1 MIRNRTR
8 ARRMMLAALAALLAA
23 ASTAHAQGYPVK
35 TVRMVVGFPPGGG
48 TDIFARSLSE
58 KLTAAFDRPVIVDN
72 RPGATSVIGTDIVA
86 KSPPDGYTLLT
97 ASSAYAISAAVQ
109 QKKLPYDP
117 LTALVPV
124 SFIAVTPNVVLVH
137 PSVPARNVKE
147 LIALARAK
155 PGQLNYGSTGNGGPY
170 HIATEMFKNMTK
182 IDMVHVPYKGA
193 SPALT
198 GAISGEVGVLFGNIV
213 SATPHARAGR
223 LRALAVTTTK
233 RSPIAKDLPTVAESG
248 VPGYDFATWFGV
260 LAPAGTPSAVIA
272 RVNEEIRKS
281 LSAEDLRRKWLS
293 EGAEPE
299 WSTPEAFGKLIR
311 NDIQRF
317 TKLVRD
323 VNITVD

>member
-272 RVNEEIRKS
+272 RVNEEIRKA